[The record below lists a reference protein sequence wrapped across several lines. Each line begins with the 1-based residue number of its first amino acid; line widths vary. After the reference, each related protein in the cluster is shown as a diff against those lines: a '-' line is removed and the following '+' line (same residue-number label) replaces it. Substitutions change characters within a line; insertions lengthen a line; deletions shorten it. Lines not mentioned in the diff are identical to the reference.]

1 MVMSLSRHDGLLDQR
16 FSLMPGFYRP
26 MSAREIAAEW
36 QRFTSFYDKRT
47 ADEEGEEA
55 DYDFTKIGASKVLY
69 GHPQLIPIA
78 RDVRG
83 GCLVLDHRPEID
95 RGRVHEADAEQG
107 LMRKSH
113 EMWASMP
120 VLMEAIAASL
130 ETNQPLNDYT
140 PAVDEEQRLYWD
152 FMPLRSD
159 RTLHRS

>member
-1 MVMSLSRHDGLLDQR
+1 
-16 FSLMPGFYRP
+16 
-26 MSAREIAAEW
+26 
-36 QRFTSFYDKRT
+36 
-47 ADEEGEEA
+47 
-55 DYDFTKIGASKVLY
+55 
-69 GHPQLIPIA
+69 
-78 RDVRG
+78 
-83 GCLVLDHRPEID
+83 
-95 RGRVHEADAEQG
+95 
-107 LMRKSH
+107 MRKSH